1 MPESYRNV
9 PFRLPPVSLAAAEA
23 LRDSTLFQTLTQSAY
38 QTAVSPLLQ
47 SLMSREHDRHQPE
60 PPSRVA
66 RERGNLLQPAAQ
78 RFSPRPATALNL
90 LVVPCARREF
100 LVLDVE
106 PAGGQPQRLLVTPD
120 RWPWVARQFSQY
132 LAEPA
137 DDFTTASRQTEIY
150 HYLAHLVAAQCVT
163 ETQAANWLAQRD
175 LPPYLPASPASLR
188 TLLPDPD
195 LMDEILAISAGRL
208 SREQR
213 REQAAGTREELVA
226 RLRRLP
232 EAHDA
237 ANPPSRAPVAAPT
250 GPPPGQP
257 VPAEPRRRILKRPS

>member
-23 LRDSTLFQTLTQSAY
+23 LRDSTLFQTLTQSAD
-38 QTAVSPLLQ
+38 QTAASPLLR

-150 HYLAHLVAAQCVT
+150 HYLAHLVRAQCVT
-163 ETQAANWLAQRD
+163 ENEVAHWLISHG
-175 LPPYLPASPASLR
+175 LPPSLPTNLFSLR
-188 TLLPDPD
+188 TLLADMD
-195 LMDEILAISAGRL
+195 LVDEIRTISVGRL

-237 ANPPSRAPVAAPT
+237 ADPPPRAPVEAPASRL
-250 GPPPGQP
+250 PGQP
-257 VPAEPRRRILKRPS
+257 APEEPRRRILKRPS